1 MVTDRT
7 ALFALQTIGRGWG
20 VDGVEVP
27 RGSRDVDARAVSD
40 AVLIN
45 PEFVL
50 VGGEPGG
57 VGVDGVTSDEE
68 CGWSG
73 LIPNLDVQLVIAG
86 RDGVLFSRKL
96 KLSVEGEVE
105 LAFGSDGNGLFMIEG
120 KSLRELYR
128 YVVTILLPKGR
139 KHSASLGTTVV
150 KNIAEPNLEIAWIPD
165 PCWFIVCLH
174 FA

>member
-1 MVTDRT
+1 M
-7 ALFALQTIGRGWG
+7 
-20 VDGVEVP
+20 
-27 RGSRDVDARAVSD
+27 SD

-68 CGWSG
+68 GGWSG

-86 RDGVLFSRKL
+86 RDGVFLSRKL
-96 KLSVEGEVE
+96 KLAVEGEVE
-105 LAFGSDGNGLFMIEG
+105 LAFGSDGDGLFMIEG
-120 KSLRELYR
+120 KCLRELYR

-139 KHSASLGTTVV
+139 KHSAALGTTIIEDV
-150 KNIAEPNLEIAWIPD
+150 AEPDFEIARIPN
-165 PCWFIVCLH
+165 PSGLLAFGY
-174 FA
+174 